1 MDGRKCGGAPQPHP
15 DHHGGGLRPLPGR
28 GSGMC
33 DRQQRAADTPLADSG
48 QGWGQHPQYVRVL
61 RGWPR
66 SHPHGPRLR
75 LLQQGDLRHPLL
87 AESHRHPV
95 RLHPGHLPHLQRR
108 ERLHP
113 RTPAIRRAAACS
125 RPSPAM
131 TATCARRTRATPRVA
146 VSTRTTRRHAPT
158 AMPVRRGKCAV
169 AGRVSPAR
177 RETATTATPAP
188 TTAAT
193 PPRGVS
199 TRTTP
204 PRATTA
210 PAAPTVTGAAPEP
223 ASAASR
229 PTATM
234 ATSARTIL
242 AARAPAASTTPTR
255 RPATMGTPAPPTIPA
270 ATGAVSADRR

>member
-28 GSGMC
+28 GSVMC

-48 QGWGQHPQYVRVL
+48 QGLGQHPQYVRVL

-158 AMPVRRGKCAV
+158 AMPARRGKCAV

-199 TRTTP
+199 TRTTR
-204 PRATTA
+204 PRAATGT
-210 PAAPTVTGAAPEP
+210 PARPTTGAAGGG
-223 ASAASR
+223 AWAAR
-229 PTATM
+229 HPTATTETCVRTTP
-234 ATSARTIL
+234 ATR
-242 AARAPAASTTPTR
+242 RRAASTRTTR
-255 RPATMGTPAPPTIPA
+255 RRVTTATCARRTMRAEAACAPA
-270 ATGAVSADRR
+270 